1 MTHLKRIIALALCL
15 ALVLALSACGGD
27 TPSAQESENPSGLV
41 WTADYA
47 ELSLD
52 SNIQYVNSSVFA
64 GGKLYISA
72 QTYNEETSESGTILA
87 GIDPSTGE
95 ASTLPG
101 YTAPSLPEEAE
112 GGSVSVNRIAAGP
125 DGGLWVLEDI
135 FYHFFNLPEGFSGT
149 DEEKYNYSEY
159 RNSAALRLLDSTGAE
174 VLSVDL
180 SSLAGEQDNFYVS
193 AMTGD
198 SEGNVYIGDQNGGFY
213 VYAPDGTQI
222 FSAAPGSL
230 GELSYIDKILT
241 LGDGRAAL
249 VTYDSTLSSNVLR
262 PFDTSLKN
270 FGESIPIPTSGYYM
284 HNGDENY
291 LFYYTEGVSMYGYDA
306 ETGEGTAILNLL
318 NCDIDQESLSVFAPN
333 GDSYVCLVS
342 GYGSGPNS
350 EFTLEL
356 ATLREVEASSLPQK
370 TTLTL
375 AAQYLGSDLRA
386 DVLNFNRSSDKYRI
400 EVTDYSE
407 FNTEDDYTAGLT
419 RLNTEIISG
428 NTPDILAVSGL
439 PIEQYAARGLI
450 EDLYPYL
457 DADGEISR
465 DSLFSSVLSALEI
478 DGKLYTAAPAFT
490 IRTMA
495 GKASVVGSEPGW
507 TVKEVM
513 DLYSTMPSGTKLMGN
528 TSASSVLY
536 TMMQFNL
543 DNFVDWGTAT
553 CSFNSQDFIDLLSFC
568 AQFPAEYTYD
578 ENAPSEPSMIQSGQ
592 QVLYEDYISQFTD
605 MQFTKAMFG
614 DDICYKGYPSP
625 SGTGTYVSVD
635 GGLAISS
642 TCADKEGAWSF
653 VREVFGEDYAD
664 SHWLFGFPISRAAY
678 DKALKEAMTPQY
690 YTDPE
695 TGEQVEMSMGG
706 MGYDDFSVDF
716 YATTQ
721 EEADQLAA
729 LIENIAGTSS
739 YNENIMNI
747 INEET
752 AALFAGQRTA
762 EQVADVIQNRVSTY
776 VAEQS

>member
-52 SNIQYVNSSVFA
+52 SNIQYVNSSIFA

-249 VTYDSTLSSNVLR
+249 VTYDSALSSNVLR

-306 ETGEGTAILNLL
+306 DTGEGTAILNLL

-678 DKALKEAMTPQY
+678 DKSLKEAMTPQY

>member
-1 MTHLKRIIALALCL
+1 M
-15 ALVLALSACGGD
+15 
-27 TPSAQESENPSGLV
+27 
-41 WTADYA
+41 
-47 ELSLD
+47 
-52 SNIQYVNSSVFA
+52 
-64 GGKLYISA
+64 
-72 QTYNEETSESGTILA
+72 
-87 GIDPSTGE
+87 
-95 ASTLPG
+95 
-101 YTAPSLPEEAE
+101 
-112 GGSVSVNRIAAGP
+112 
-125 DGGLWVLEDI
+125 
-135 FYHFFNLPEGFSGT
+135 
-149 DEEKYNYSEY
+149 
-159 RNSAALRLLDSTGAE
+159 
-174 VLSVDL
+174 
-180 SSLAGEQDNFYVS
+180 
-193 AMTGD
+193 
-198 SEGNVYIGDQNGGFY
+198 
-213 VYAPDGTQI
+213 
-222 FSAAPGSL
+222 
-230 GELSYIDKILT
+230 
-241 LGDGRAAL
+241 
-249 VTYDSTLSSNVLR
+249 
-262 PFDTSLKN
+262 
-270 FGESIPIPTSGYYM
+270 
-284 HNGDENY
+284 
-291 LFYYTEGVSMYGYDA
+291 
-306 ETGEGTAILNLL
+306 
-318 NCDIDQESLSVFAPN
+318 
-333 GDSYVCLVS
+333 
-342 GYGSGPNS
+342 
-350 EFTLEL
+350 
-356 ATLREVEASSLPQK
+356 
-370 TTLTL
+370 
-375 AAQYLGSDLRA
+375 
-386 DVLNFNRSSDKYRI
+386 LNFNRSSDKYRI

-678 DKALKEAMTPQY
+678 DKSLKEAMTPQY

>member
-1 MTHLKRIIALALCL
+1 MTHPKRFIALALCL

-112 GGSVSVNRIAAGP
+112 GGSVSVNAIAAGP

-180 SSLAGEQDNFYVS
+180 SSLAGEQDNFYAS
-193 AMTGD
+193 AMAGD
-198 SEGNVYIGDQNGGFY
+198 SEGNVYLGDQNGGFY
-213 VYAPDGTQI
+213 VFAPDGSQL
-222 FSAAPGSL
+222 FAAAPGSL

-249 VTYDSTLSSNVLR
+249 VTYDSATSGNVLR
-262 PFDTSLKN
+262 PFDTAAKN
-270 FGESIPIPTSGYYM
+270 FGESIPVPTSGYYM
-284 HNGDENY
+284 YNGDESH
-291 LFYYTEGVSMYGYDA
+291 LFYYIEGASMYGFDA
-306 ETGEGTAILNLL
+306 ATGEGTALFNLV
-318 NCDIDQESLSVFAPN
+318 NCGVNVDSLSLFVPT
-333 GDSYVCLVS
+333 GGEYLCLVS
-342 GYGSGPNS
+342 GFGSGPNS
-350 EFTLEL
+350 EYTFEL
-356 ATLREVEASSLPQK
+356 ATLKEVEAASLPQK

-375 AAQYLGSDLRA
+375 AAQYLGNDLRA

-428 NTPDILAVSGL
+428 KAPDILVVDGL
-439 PIEQYAARGLI
+439 PVEQYAARGLL
-450 EDLYPYL
+450 EDLYTYL
-457 DADGEISR
+457 DSDGELSR
-465 DSLFSSVLSALEI
+465 DSLFQSILSALEI
-478 DGKLYTAAPAFT
+478 DGKLYTAAPSFNLQT
-490 IRTMA
+490 LVGR
-495 GKASVVGSEPGW
+495 ASVVGSEPGW
-507 TVKEVM
+507 TVRELM
-513 DLYSTMPSGTKLMGN
+513 DLYASAPAGTSLLGSTT
-528 TSASSVLY
+528 ASSMLY
-536 TMMQFNL
+536 TMMQFNF
-543 DNFVDWGTAT
+543 DQFVDWETAT
-553 CSFNSQDFIDLLSFC
+553 CSFNSQEFIDILNFC
-568 AQFPAEYTYD
+568 AQFPVDFTYD

-592 QVLYEDYISQFTD
+592 QLLYTDYISQFTD
-605 MQFTKAMFG
+605 LQFTKAMFG
-614 DDICYKGYPSP
+614 DDICFKGYPTSSG
-625 SGTGTYVSVD
+625 SGTYASVS
-635 GGLAISS
+635 GGLAITS

-653 VREVFGEDYAD
+653 VRQVFTEDYAD
-664 SHWLFGFPISRAAY
+664 DHWIFGFPINRAAY
-678 DKALKEAMTPQY
+678 DKALKAAMTPQY

-729 LIENIAGTSS
+729 LIENASAAGS
-739 YNENIMNI
+739 YDENIMAI
-747 INEET
+747 ITEECDG
-752 AALFAGQRTA
+752 LFSGQRTA
-762 EQVADVIQNRVSTY
+762 EQVADVIQNRAGTY
-776 VAEQS
+776 IAEQS

>member
-249 VTYDSTLSSNVLR
+249 VTYDNTLSSNVLR

-678 DKALKEAMTPQY
+678 DKSLKEAMTPQY

>member
-249 VTYDSTLSSNVLR
+249 VTYDSALSSNVLR

-678 DKALKEAMTPQY
+678 DKSLKEAMTPQY

-695 TGEQVEMSMGG
+695 TGERVEMSMGG

>member
-52 SNIQYVNSSVFA
+52 SNIQYVNSSIFA

-249 VTYDSTLSSNVLR
+249 VTYDSALSSNVLR

-306 ETGEGTAILNLL
+306 DTGEGTAILNLL

-664 SHWLFGFPISRAAY
+664 SHWLFGFPINRAAY

>member
-306 ETGEGTAILNLL
+306 DTGEGTAILNLL

-553 CSFNSQDFIDLLSFC
+553 CSFNSQDFIDLLNFC

-642 TCADKEGAWSF
+642 ACADKEGAWSF